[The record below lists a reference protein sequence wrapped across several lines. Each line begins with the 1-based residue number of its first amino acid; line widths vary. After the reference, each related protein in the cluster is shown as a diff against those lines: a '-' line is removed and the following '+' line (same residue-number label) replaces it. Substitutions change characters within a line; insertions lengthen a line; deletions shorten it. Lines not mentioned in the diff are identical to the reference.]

1 MLIPLKGMAMG
12 LLRNSRR
19 VTPLLV
25 IALFATALAGCSGG
39 NSVPLFPAEG
49 KLTVAG
55 QPAEGAMITLVPDG
69 SPEPEIRPA
78 GRVDAEGRFKILTY
92 DPNSRVSKEGARPGV
107 YVALVTWVPE
117 PSESNLEMGVRDR
130 LGNRYRSVDQSK
142 FRIEVKEGTKEL
154 APIDLPKSDLIY

>member
-1 MLIPLKGMAMG
+1 MLISLEDMAMG

-19 VTPLLV
+19 ITPSLVTALL
-25 IALFATALAGCSGG
+25 IAALAGCSSG
-39 NSVPLFPAEG
+39 NSVPLLPAEG

-55 QPAEGAMITLVPDG
+55 QPAEGAMVTLVPEG
-69 SPEPEIRPA
+69 TPEPDVRPA

-92 DPNSRVSKEGARPGV
+92 DPNTRIAKEGARPGV
-107 YVALVTWVPE
+107 YVALVTWVPD

-142 FRIEVKEGTKEL
+142 FRFEVKEGAKEL
-154 APIDLPKSDLIY
+154 PPIDLPKSDLIY